1 MTTTRVVEVVT
12 PGPQL
17 TVQDLGRRQWAEWGI
32 GQGGAAD
39 RGSLRLANRLVGN
52 REDAA
57 AFELLLGGAAL
68 RFHHAAVVALTGAV
82 GPFTVDGRPGRG
94 DGPQA
99 VLPGATIR
107 FGTPPTRLRSY
118 LAVRGGLATVP
129 VLGSRSTDERSGIG
143 RALRTGEVVELGSE
157 MSAFPDL
164 DVAPT
169 PPWPAAEVRL
179 RATLG
184 PRDAWFTDAAI
195 ERFAAST
202 YVVDA
207 ASNRVGVRLSGPP
220 LDRRTDAELLS
231 EPTIRGAIEVP
242 GDGLPIVFGA
252 DHPTTCGYPVV
263 AVLDP
268 EAADRAAQC
277 RPGQP
282 VRFTLSRPTVRI
294 WPTPTTNGADQP

>member
-17 TVQDLGRRQWAEWGI
+17 TVQDLGRHGFAEWGI

-39 RGSLRLANRLVGN
+39 RGNLRLANRLVGN
-52 REDAA
+52 HEDAA
-57 AFELLLGGAAL
+57 AFELLLGGASL
-68 RFHHAAVVALTGAV
+68 RFSRAAVVAVTGAAA
-82 GPFTVDGRPGRG
+82 PFTLDGVSGRG

-107 FGTPPTRLRSY
+107 FGSPPTRLRSY
-118 LAVRGGLATVP
+118 LAVRGGLATEIL
-129 VLGSRSTDERSGIG
+129 LGSRSTDERSGIG
-143 RALRTGEVVELGSE
+143 RGLRAGDIVELGSE
-157 MSAFPDL
+157 MDAFPDL

-169 PPWPAAEVRL
+169 PAWPAAEVRL

-184 PRDAWFTDAAI
+184 PRDGWFTDAAI

-202 YVVDA
+202 YVVAA
-207 ASNRVGVRLSGPP
+207 ASNRVGVRLTGPR
-220 LDRRTDAELLS
+220 LDRRTDEELLS
-231 EPTIRGAIEVP
+231 EPTIRGAVEVP

-268 EAADRAAQC
+268 DAADRAAQC

-282 VRFTLSRPTVRI
+282 VRFTLARPAVRI
-294 WPTPTTNGADQP
+294 WPAPATNGAPPP